1 MPRMVRTNVVID
13 QDLVQKAIA
22 MYSLKSKRDAVDL
35 ALRRLVGEADP
46 WKGMLG
52 LEGKGW
58 GWDGD
63 QHELDRMRGRPEGS

>member
-1 MPRMVRTNVVID
+1 MVRTNVVID
-13 QDLVQKAIA
+13 EELVQKAIA

-35 ALRRLVGEADP
+35 ALRRLVGEMDP
-46 WKGMLG
+46 WKGMLA

-63 QHELDRMRGRPEGS
+63 EHELDRMRDPLNEGS